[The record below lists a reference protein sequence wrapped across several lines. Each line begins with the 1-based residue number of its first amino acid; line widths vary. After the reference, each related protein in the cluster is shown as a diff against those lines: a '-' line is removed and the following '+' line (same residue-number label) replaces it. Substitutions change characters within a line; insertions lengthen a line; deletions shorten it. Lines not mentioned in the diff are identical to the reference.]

1 MMNRE
6 GSEEAPQ
13 QSAVLADPAAD
24 TNTTHL
30 TQEDVA
36 RRFRISVATIERW
49 RSESVGPVYL
59 KLCGKIRYRLQ
70 DILAYERDCL
80 RRGTGQRVAGPG

>member
-6 GSEEAPQ
+6 GSEEAAQ

-24 TNTTHL
+24 SNAAHL
-30 TQEDVA
+30 TQEEVA
-36 RRFRISVATIERW
+36 QRFRISVATIERW
-49 RSESVGPVYL
+49 RSESIGPMYL

-70 DILAYERDCL
+70 DILAYEQDCL
-80 RRGTGQRVAGPG
+80 RRGTGQRAADPG